1 MDIDDER
8 KLGHEKSHAEKLF
21 LFFDPLKSCD
31 SFSVIQMPMKNNLR
45 Q

>member
-21 LFFDPLKSCD
+21 LFFDLLKSSD
-31 SFSVIQMPMKNNLR
+31 SFSVIQMPLEE
-45 Q
+45 